1 MKIQFLAFVLAASV
15 FTTALAQEPA
25 EPAPEHAT
33 TLEDQTDIALTAYN
47 NGLGLVRDTREVTLP
62 TGELRIQFRD
72 VAELIRPETVSLRS
86 LTNPGSLTILEQNYE
101 YDLISPEKLME
112 KYVGQTVRLVNFST
126 ELGFQEVTA
135 ELLSVNNGPIYE
147 VNGEIYLGHPGT
159 VVLPEIPENLIA
171 KPSLIWEVDNAAG
184 DQTIEATYLTN
195 GISWKADYVVTLAKD
210 EKALDLAGWVTMNN
224 NSGATYENALLKL
237 VAGDVNIVAEEM
249 DVAKFQRMEMAAQA
263 MPAPMAV
270 QEAFA
275 EYHLYTIPRRTTI
288 KQNQSKQLA
297 LLQAA
302 GVSVEKR
309 YEFRG
314 QLHYYSQPIQ
324 PEGEQ
329 HVEAFLVFQNEE
341 ENQMGMPLPAGIMR
355 VYQEDS
361 EGALQF
367 SGEDRIQHTP
377 KDEEVRLRLGTAF
390 DVVGERTQTDFT
402 RISDR
407 VFETAFEIE
416 LRNHKETD
424 ITIDVVEPMP
434 ADWEI
439 LQQSHEHEQRDAF
452 TAVFSIA
459 VPADGEATLTYRV
472 RVRY

>member
-1 MKIQFLAFVLAASV
+1 MKVLRNV
-15 FTTALAQEPA
+15 LLGALVCGGAIAQESD
-25 EPAPEHAT
+25 APEQAT

-47 NGLGLVRDTREVTLP
+47 NGLGLVRDTREITLP
-62 TGELRIQFRD
+62 TGELRLQFGD
-72 VAELIRPETVSLRS
+72 VAEQIRPETVSLRS
-86 LTNPGSLTILEQNYE
+86 LSDEGSLTILEQNYE

-147 VNGEIYLGHPGT
+147 IDDEIYLGHPGT

-171 KPSLIWEVDNAAG
+171 KPSLIWTVDNAASE
-184 DQTIEATYLTN
+184 QTIEATYLTN
-195 GISWKADYVVTLAKD
+195 GISWKADYVVTLATD
-210 EKALDLAGWVTMNN
+210 ETSLDLAGWVTMNN

-237 VAGDVNIVAEEM
+237 VAGDVNIVQ
-249 DVAKFQRMEMAAQA
+249 DQVAKDMMMQEMAVARA
-263 MPAPMAV
+263 MPAPMPT

-275 EYHLYTIPRRTTI
+275 EYHLYTMPRRTTI

-297 LLQAA
+297 LLQAE
-302 GVSVEKR
+302 GVAVDKK

-329 HVEAFLVFQNEE
+329 HVEAYLVFQNEE
-341 ENQMGMPLPAGIMR
+341 ENQMGMPLPGGVMR

-361 EGALQF
+361 TGALQF

-377 KDEEVRLRLGTAF
+377 KDEEIRLRLGTAF

-439 LQQSHEHEQRDAF
+439 LQASHEHEQRDAF
-452 TAVFSIA
+452 TAVFPIQ

>member
-1 MKIQFLAFVLAASV
+1 MKQVLANSLVA
-15 FTTALAQEPA
+15 ALICTGAMAQETDA
-25 EPAPEHAT
+25 GPELT
-33 TLEDQTDIALTAYN
+33 TTMDDQRDIALTAYN
-47 NGLGLVRDTREVTLP
+47 NGLGLVRDTREIELP
-62 TGELRIQFRD
+62 TGELLLQFRD
-72 VAELIRPETVSLRS
+72 VAEQIRPETVSLRS
-86 LTNPGSLTILEQNYE
+86 LSDEGSLTILEQNYE

-135 ELLSVNNGPIYE
+135 ELMSVNNGPIYE
-147 VNGEIYLGHPGT
+147 IDGEIYLGHPGT

-171 KPSLIWEVDNAAG
+171 KPSLIWTVDNAAS

-195 GISWKADYVVTLAKD
+195 GISWKADYVVTLARD
-210 EKALDLAGWVTMNN
+210 ETSLDLAGWVTMNN

-237 VAGDVNIVAEEM
+237 VAGDVNIVQDEM

-263 MPAPMAV
+263 MPAPMPT

-275 EYHLYTIPRRTTI
+275 EYHLYTMPRRTTI

-297 LLQAA
+297 LLQAE
-302 GVSVEKR
+302 GVAVEKK

-314 QLHYYSQPIQ
+314 QLHYYSQPMQ

-329 HVEAFLVFQNEE
+329 HVEAYLVFQNEE
-341 ENQMGMPLPAGIMR
+341 ENEMGMPLPAGVMR

-361 EGALQF
+361 TGALQF

-377 KDEEVRLRLGTAF
+377 KDEEIRLRLGTAF

-416 LRNHKETD
+416 IRNHKETD
-424 ITIDVVEPMP
+424 ITVDVVEPMP

-452 TAVFSIA
+452 TAVFSID